1 MPFTMDD
8 LDRVTIRVGM
18 SDKKLRD
25 LSDTQ
30 FTAWLRAVGAQGTIN
45 YTQPAPGQLD
55 IAIEERI
62 RILNVLED
70 SGFYIPDVMGSAATA
85 PPLPRGPDRA
95 DLARLK
101 QALDDAATQADIARG
116 LAQQTGEI
124 DSRINLRQSLDG
136 AMALLDAARGAADR
150 ATRGLRAED

>member
-1 MPFTMDD
+1 MPFTLED

-18 SDKKLRD
+18 TDKKLRD

-30 FTAWLRAVGAQGTIN
+30 FTAWLRSVGAQGTIN

-62 RILNVLED
+62 RILNELEA
-70 SGFYIPDVMGSAATA
+70 SGFYIPGIMGSAEAAGSA
-85 PPLPRGPDRA
+85 PSGPD
-95 DLARLK
+95 
-101 QALDDAATQADIARG
+101 QALVGQLKAALDRAAAQIDVARG

-124 DSRINLRQSLDG
+124 DPRINLRQSLDG
-136 AMALLDAARGAADR
+136 ALALLDAARGAAER
-150 ATRGLRAED
+150 AMRAGD